1 MASSSEH
8 SSANLDHDLLKRK
21 RELNPAGPTTEVQP
35 GSPTSVLRYLQRT
48 AGNRAVNILL
58 QRSSE
63 PGSSSALPFSSVLQR
78 EDDAGYDSGLQDV
91 AGEEQL
97 GLPIPDPVT
106 MPLDTGNYGPGDYN
120 PPSNDGT
127 AMAKHDAAASTIQRD
142 DKPASGSG
150 SDGGDS
156 GQPSNSASAQ
166 SGATVAGPQ
175 QAPYSIQVTRTLRLL
190 PPYSINS
197 LHLDLFGDT
206 QVSVGLDSQ
215 GTLSAQVAQNL
226 VTMHFL
232 PNWRVP
238 IDTTLAAIYQQNI
251 LPKLQSQPGGQ
262 VTAEGKVSKTFSL
275 TLTLTGVRTDSD
287 DGKSRVW
294 GVTGAAGVI
303 KYF

>member
-1 MASSSEH
+1 MASTSEH
-8 SSANLDHDLLKRK
+8 SPARPDRDLLKRK

-35 GSPTSVLRYLQRT
+35 ANPSSVLRYLQRT

-63 PGSSSALPFSSVLQR
+63 PRGSSVLPFSAVLQR
-78 EDDAGYDSGLQDV
+78 EDAGGYDSGLKDV
-91 AGEEQL
+91 AGEQPL
-97 GLPIPDPVT
+97 GLPLPDPVT
-106 MPLDTGNYGPGDYN
+106 VPLNTGNYGPGDYN
-120 PPSNDGT
+120 VPSDQGT
-127 AMAKHDAAASTIQRD
+127 AMAKHVQGGAIQRD

-150 SDGGDS
+150 SGGGDS

-166 SGATVAGPQ
+166 SGTTVAGPQ
-175 QAPYSIQVTRTLRLL
+175 QAPYSIQVTRTLHLL
-190 PPYSINS
+190 PPLTLDK
-197 LHLDLFGDT
+197 LHLDFFGDS
-206 QVSVGLDSQ
+206 QISVGLDSQ

-262 VTAEGKVSKTFSL
+262 ITAEGKVSKTFSL

-294 GVTGAAGVI
+294 GVTGAAGLI